1 MTAPTPAPPLR
12 IVLAED
18 SPLLR
23 AGVEAVLARGGHD
36 VVASVGDGGALV
48 DAVRATGPDLVIT
61 DVRMP
66 PTNTDEGLR
75 AAAALRRD
83 DARLPI
89 IVLSQ
94 YVSVAYL
101 DQLMA
106 GGARGLGYLLKDRV
120 AHVGHFLRAVEDVAA
135 GQTII
140 DPEVVGALVGGAAA
154 SGPLAT
160 LTPREREVLGLMAE
174 GRTNSAIAEELFV
187 SEAAVRK
194 HIGGIFAKL
203 PLHEGE
209 DRRVAAVLAYLRSE
223 GR

>member
-1 MTAPTPAPPLR
+1 MSAPTPAPPLR

-23 AGVEAVLARGGHD
+23 AGVEAVVARGGHQ
-36 VVASVGDGGALV
+36 VVASVGDGDALV

-83 DARLPI
+83 DARLPVM
-89 IVLSQ
+89 VLSQ

-101 DQLMA
+101 DQLLA
-106 GGARGLGYLLKDRV
+106 GGGRGVGYLLKDRV
-120 AHVGHFLRAVEDVAA
+120 AHVGHFLGAIADVAA
-135 GQTII
+135 GRTII

-154 SGPLAT
+154 SGPIAA
-160 LTPREREVLGLMAE
+160 LTPRERDVLALMAE

-194 HIGGIFAKL
+194 HVGGIFAKL

-209 DRRVAAVLAYLRSE
+209 DRRVSAVLAYLRAE

>member
-1 MTAPTPAPPLR
+1 MSAPTPAPPLR

-23 AGVEAVLARGGHD
+23 AGVEAVVARGGHQ
-36 VVASVGDGGALV
+36 VVASVGDGDALV

-89 IVLSQ
+89 MVLSQ

-101 DQLMA
+101 DQLLA
-106 GGARGLGYLLKDRV
+106 GGGRGVGYLLKDRV
-120 AHVGHFLRAVEDVAA
+120 AHVGHFLGAIADVAA
-135 GQTII
+135 GRTII

-154 SGPLAT
+154 SGPIAA
-160 LTPREREVLGLMAE
+160 LTPRERDVLALMAE

-194 HIGGIFAKL
+194 HVGGIFAKL

-209 DRRVAAVLAYLRSE
+209 DRRVSAVLAYLRAE

>member
-120 AHVGHFLRAVEDVAA
+120 AHVGHFLRAVADVAA

>member
-1 MTAPTPAPPLR
+1 M
-12 IVLAED
+12 
-18 SPLLR
+18 
-23 AGVEAVLARGGHD
+23 
-36 VVASVGDGGALV
+36 
-48 DAVRATGPDLVIT
+48 RATGPDLVIT

-120 AHVGHFLRAVEDVAA
+120 AHVGHFLRAVADVAA